1 MQDHSPGWYQVKCN
15 DVKHKSTHHAQR
27 NGNRGYPH
35 VSVTARTVSLY
46 KTMLITFAFEQCHKI
61 ETLHDATQGCH
72 YFLLKSDKTMI
83 DISVTAA
90 YWITH

>member
-1 MQDHSPGWYQVKCN
+1 M
-15 DVKHKSTHHAQR
+15 
-27 NGNRGYPH
+27 
-35 VSVTARTVSLY
+35 SVTAGTVSLY

-72 YFLLKSDKTMI
+72 HFLLKGDKTMF